1 MSRKVE
7 EIQDY
12 LRAQGIKAS
21 ETAIVDAAIRIATRW
36 GGNAVFICELKGKE
50 KGDKN

>member
-1 MSRKVE
+1 MSKKVE

-21 ETAIVDAAIRIATRW
+21 ETAIVDTAIRIATSW
-36 GGNAVFICELKGKE
+36 GGNAVFICAFRKE
-50 KGDKN
+50 KGDE

>member
-1 MSRKVE
+1 MSEKVE

-36 GGNAVFICELKGKE
+36 GGDAVFISEFKRRK
-50 KGDKN
+50 DR